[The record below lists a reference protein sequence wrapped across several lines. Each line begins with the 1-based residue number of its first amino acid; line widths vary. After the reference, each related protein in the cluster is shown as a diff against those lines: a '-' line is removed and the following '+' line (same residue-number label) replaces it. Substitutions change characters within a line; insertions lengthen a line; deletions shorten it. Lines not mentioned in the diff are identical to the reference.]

1 LRGGSGVDTLFGADG
16 RDSLFGDANNDILIG
31 GLGGDFL
38 TGGADADTFGYNK
51 LTDSGITAGTRD
63 QIFDFVHAADEID
76 LSTLDADKGLKGNQA
91 FKFIAGGF
99 TKPGQVH
106 AVAHGGETLVEI
118 NVDHDKAPEMSILLH
133 GTITLSSGDFI
144 L

>member
-76 LSTLDADKGLKGNQA
+76 LGFFLLNDSVSVYRQASDPRPRVQLGPLSANTRRAKADRFSSRRG
-91 FKFIAGGF
+91 
-99 TKPGQVH
+99 TKRTEVK
-106 AVAHGGETLVEI
+106 L
-118 NVDHDKAPEMSILLH
+118 
-133 GTITLSSGDFI
+133 
-144 L
+144 